1 MRTFQNFTSF
11 RNHLYM
17 YHSHDPSLC
26 NDSEAEESGHTNHE
40 VSTVDD
46 DISDPIGANGELND
60 GDINYVSTVDNA
72 SALQR
77 SSALLL
83 MGLKERHK
91 LIQVA
96 LQGVVQ
102 GVTSLVQSRMDLL
115 YDHIRDQLTSAGV
128 PMSTIDS
135 LAPTFDEDG
144 IFSRPFHGLE
154 TQHQQL
160 TFYREN
166 FSFIV
171 SEMKLCMSCVINI
184 PLYFT
189 Y

>member
-17 YHSHDPSLC
+17 YHSHDPSLS
-26 NDSEAEESGHTNHE
+26 NDISEVEESGHDNRE
-40 VSTVDD
+40 DSTVDD
-46 DISDPIGANGELND
+46 DISDPVGESGEFND
-60 GDINYVSTVDNA
+60 GDISDVSAVDTA

-77 SSALLL
+77 SSALFL

-91 LIQVA
+91 LTQVA

-115 YDHIRDQLTSAGV
+115 HIHIRDQLTSAGI
-128 PMSTIDS
+128 PMSTVDS
-135 LAPTFDEDG
+135 LSPTFDEEG
-144 IFSRPFHGLE
+144 IFARPFHGLE

-166 FSFIV
+166 CVCDV
-171 SEMKLCMSCVINI
+171 SLTFHCN
-184 PLYFT
+184 FH
-189 Y
+189 

>member
-26 NDSEAEESGHTNHE
+26 NDSEVEESGHENRE
-40 VSTVDD
+40 DSPVDN
-46 DISDPIGANGELND
+46 DISDPVHEGGEDND
-60 GDINYVSTVDNA
+60 GDVSDVSAMDTA

-77 SSALLL
+77 SSALFL

-91 LIQVA
+91 LTQVA

-115 YDHIRDQLTSAGV
+115 QVHIRDQLTSAGI
-128 PMSTIDS
+128 PMSTIDTLS
-135 LAPTFDEDG
+135 HTFDEEG
-144 IFSRPFHGLE
+144 IFARPFHGLE
-154 TQHQQL
+154 TQHQQI

-171 SEMKLCMSCVINI
+171 SKMKLCMSCIINI

-189 Y
+189 